1 MLIILESGLEV
12 PFVDLYLGVEKL
24 LLLGLWFQKTKG
36 QGNGEKGRRREGTG
50 REGKGVEEKEVLS
63 EK

>member
-1 MLIILESGLEV
+1 M
-12 PFVDLYLGVEKL
+12 DLYLGVEKL

-36 QGNGEKGRRREGTG
+36 KGNGEKGRRREGTG
-50 REGKGVEEKEVLS
+50 REGKGVEEKELLS